1 MKSTTETTNLPKKR
15 GIYLLPNLFTLAA
28 LFSGFY
34 SIVAAMKG
42 SFQESAIAIF
52 IALILDGLDGRIA
65 RLTNTQTHFGA
76 ELDSLSDMVCFG
88 AAPALVA
95 YSWALGDL
103 GKTGWLAAFVFTAA
117 TALRLAR
124 FNTQP
129 SKLSGRH
136 FQGLPCPSAAAA
148 IAAIIWLFDDMGVV
162 GAGIDWMVAL
172 FTTGIGLLMVSN
184 IRYHSFKDIDFSGKV
199 PFVAILL
206 AVVLLILIAINPPR
220 VLTAIFIAYILS
232 GPILSVWGRLS
243 RAKKPSSK

>member
-1 MKSTTETTNLPKKR
+1 MKSTIETTISAKNR

-34 SIVAAMKG
+34 AIVAAMKG
-42 SFQESAIAIF
+42 SFQASAIAIF
-52 IALILDGLDGRIA
+52 LALILDGLDGRIA
-65 RLTNTQTHFGA
+65 RLTHTQTQFGA

-103 GKTGWLAAFVFTAA
+103 GKIGWLAAFVFTAS

-129 SKLSGRH
+129 SKVSGRY

-148 IAAIIWLFDDMGVV
+148 IAAIIWLFDDLGVV
-162 GAGIDWMVAL
+162 GRAIDWAVAL
-172 FTTGIGLLMVSN
+172 LTVFIGLLMVSN
-184 IRYHSFKDIDFSGKV
+184 IRYHSFKEIDFRGKV
-199 PFVAILL
+199 PFVSILFT
-206 AVVLLILIAINPPR
+206 VVLLILIAVNPPR
-220 VLTAIFIAYILS
+220 VLTAIFITYILS
-232 GPILSVWGRLS
+232 GPFLSVWQRFKRL
-243 RAKKPSSK
+243 KKPIAK

>member
-1 MKSTTETTNLPKKR
+1 MKSTIETTISPKKR

-28 LFSGFY
+28 LFSGFFA
-34 SIVAAMKG
+34 IVAAMKG

-52 IALILDGLDGRIA
+52 LAMIFDGLDGRIA

-129 SKLSGRH
+129 SKLSGRY
-136 FQGLPCPSAAAA
+136 FQGLPCPAAAA
-148 IAAIIWLFDDMGVV
+148 TIAAIIWLCDDMGVV
-162 GAGIDWMVAL
+162 GRGIDWLVAL
-172 FTTGIGLLMVSN
+172 FSVGIGLLMVSN
-184 IRYHSFKDIDFSGKV
+184 IRYHSFKEIDFKGKV

-206 AVVLLILIAINPPR
+206 AVVLLILIAINPPK
-220 VLTAIFIAYILS
+220 VLTIMFVSYVLS
-232 GPILSVWGRLS
+232 GLLLSIWRRLT
-243 RAKKPSSK
+243 RVKKTFAK